1 MNRHFVEKNTLHGR
15 PKREG
20 LDYIRSLAQETMDF
34 QSSKN
39 FKKPAV
45 GKYII
50 LGRISSPWATVPDYT
65 NYQSL
70 AALGGSAD

>member
-1 MNRHFVEKNTLHGR
+1 MNRNFIEKDTLHGR
-15 PKREG
+15 PKRMG
-20 LDYIRSLAQETMDF
+20 LDYIKSLAQETMDF

-50 LGRISSPWATVPDYT
+50 LGKINSPWATVPDYT
-65 NYQSL
+65 HYQAM
-70 AALGGSAD
+70 AALAGSAD